1 MIEYELADPRGSR
14 ISEKSGVIFMS
25 TASHTPVQELDDE
38 ERARLIAV
46 LRQHGVRRAG
56 VFGSFARGEQTPASD
71 VDLLIEPDA
80 QATLFTLARLELA
93 LEDILG
99 RPVDLITF
107 NALETSSRPRLRE
120 RILHDLEM
128 LFP

>member
-1 MIEYELADPRGSR
+1 MPTTSQ
-14 ISEKSGVIFMS
+14 
-25 TASHTPVQELDDE
+25 TPVQDLDDE
-38 ERARLIAV
+38 TRARLISI
-46 LRQHGVRRAG
+46 LRQHDVRRAG
-56 VFGSFARGEQTPASD
+56 VFGSFARGEQTPESD

-80 QATLFTLARLELA
+80 HATLFSLARLEMA
-93 LEDILG
+93 LEEILG

-107 NALETSSRPRLRE
+107 NALETSARPRLRE

>member
-1 MIEYELADPRGSR
+1 MPKPSQIP
-14 ISEKSGVIFMS
+14 I
-25 TASHTPVQELDDE
+25 PELDDNT
-38 ERARLIAV
+38 RARLIAV

-56 VFGSFARGEQTPASD
+56 MFGSFARGEQTPASD

-80 QATLFTLARLELA
+80 NATLFTLARLEMA
-93 LEDILG
+93 LEEVLS

-107 NALETSSRPRLRE
+107 NALETSARQRLRE

>member
-1 MIEYELADPRGSR
+1 
-14 ISEKSGVIFMS
+14 MS
-25 TASHTPVQELDDE
+25 NVSQTPIPELDDDT
-38 ERARLIAV
+38 RARLISV

-56 VFGSFARGEQTPASD
+56 VFGSFARGEQTPTSD

-80 QATLFTLARLELA
+80 NATLFTLAGLEMA
-93 LEDILG
+93 LEEVLG

-107 NALETSSRPRLRE
+107 NAIETSARQRLRE

-128 LFP
+128 LFQ

>member
-1 MIEYELADPRGSR
+1 
-14 ISEKSGVIFMS
+14 MS
-25 TASHTPVQELDDE
+25 NVSQTPIPELDDDT
-38 ERARLIAV
+38 RARLISV

-56 VFGSFARGEQTPASD
+56 VFGSFARGEQTPTSD

-80 QATLFTLARLELA
+80 NATLFTLAGLEMA
-93 LEDILG
+93 LEEVLG

-107 NALETSSRPRLRE
+107 NAIETSARQRLRE

>member
-1 MIEYELADPRGSR
+1 MATTSQ
-14 ISEKSGVIFMS
+14 
-25 TASHTPVQELDDE
+25 TPIAELDGDT
-38 ERARLIAV
+38 RARLIAV
-46 LRQHGVRRAG
+46 MRQHGVRRAG

-80 QATLFTLARLELA
+80 QATLFTLARLEAA

-107 NALETSSRPRLRE
+107 NTLETSARPRLRE

-128 LFP
+128 LYP

>member
-1 MIEYELADPRGSR
+1 
-14 ISEKSGVIFMS
+14 MS
-25 TASHTPVQELDDE
+25 NVSQTPIPELDDDT
-38 ERARLIAV
+38 RARLISV

-56 VFGSFARGEQTPASD
+56 VFGSFARGEQTPTSD

-80 QATLFTLARLELA
+80 TATLFTLAGLEMA
-93 LEDILG
+93 LEEVLG

-107 NALETSSRPRLRE
+107 NALETSARQRLRE

-128 LFP
+128 LFQ

>member
-1 MIEYELADPRGSR
+1 MPKTAQIP
-14 ISEKSGVIFMS
+14 IS
-25 TASHTPVQELDDE
+25 ALDDDT
-38 ERARLIAV
+38 RARLIAA

-80 QATLFTLARLELA
+80 EATLFTLARLEAA

-107 NALETSSRPRLRE
+107 NALETSNRPRLRE
-120 RILHDLEM
+120 RILHNLIP
-128 LFP
+128 LWAN

>member
-1 MIEYELADPRGSR
+1 
-14 ISEKSGVIFMS
+14 MS
-25 TASHTPVQELDDE
+25 ATSQTPVRELDDDI
-38 ERARLIAV
+38 RARLIV
-46 LRQHGVRRAG
+46 ILRQHGVQRAG

-80 QATLFTLARLELA
+80 QATLFTLARLEAA

-107 NALETSSRPRLRE
+107 NALETSARPRLRE
-120 RILHDLEM
+120 HILHDLV
-128 LFP
+128 LLWAN

>member
-1 MIEYELADPRGSR
+1 MPNVSQT
-14 ISEKSGVIFMS
+14 SV
-25 TASHTPVQELDDE
+25 PELDDDT
-38 ERARLIAV
+38 RARLITV

-80 QATLFTLARLELA
+80 GATLFTLSRLEME
-93 LEDILG
+93 LEELLG

-107 NALETSSRPRLRE
+107 TALETSARPRLYE
-120 RILHDLEM
+120 HILHDLVM
-128 LFP
+128 LQMN

>member
-1 MIEYELADPRGSR
+1 
-14 ISEKSGVIFMS
+14 MS
-25 TASHTPVQELDDE
+25 ATSQAPVQELDDE
-38 ERARLIAV
+38 LRARLIAV
-46 LRQHGVRRAG
+46 LRQHHVQRAG
-56 VFGSFARGEQTPASD
+56 VFGSFARGEQTPTSD

-80 QATLFTLARLELA
+80 KATLFTLARIEMA

-107 NALETSSRPRLRE
+107 NALETSARPRLRE
-120 RILHDLEM
+120 HILHDLEM

>member
-1 MIEYELADPRGSR
+1 MATTSQ
-14 ISEKSGVIFMS
+14 
-25 TASHTPVQELDDE
+25 TPIAELDGDTC
-38 ERARLIAV
+38 ARLIAV
-46 LRQHGVRRAG
+46 MRQHGVRPAG

-80 QATLFTLARLELA
+80 QATLFTLARLEAA

-107 NALETSSRPRLRE
+107 NALETSARPRLRE
-120 RILHDLEM
+120 RILHDLKM
-128 LFP
+128 LYP